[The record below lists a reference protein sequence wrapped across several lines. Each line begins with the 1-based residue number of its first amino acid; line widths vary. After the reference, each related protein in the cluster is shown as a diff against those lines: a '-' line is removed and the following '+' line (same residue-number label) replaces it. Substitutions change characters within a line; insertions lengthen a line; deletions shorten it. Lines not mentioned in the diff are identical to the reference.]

1 MAKVILGRYTE
12 KNINFARAVKACV
25 QRTGAEIDKLVAAAD
40 ISRGTYYKHL
50 REPDLITV
58 GELRAY
64 IKMLNIPKEDVISA
78 LYLDKEGG
86 G

>member
-1 MAKVILGRYTE
+1 MAKVILGKYTE
-12 KNINFARAVKACV
+12 KNINFTRAIKACV
-25 QRTGAEIDKLVAAAD
+25 QRTGAEIDKLVIAAD

-78 LYLDKEGG
+78 LYLDKEG
-86 G
+86 

>member
-12 KNINFARAVKACV
+12 KDIKFSAAIEGWVKRARVDINKLAATAR
-25 QRTGAEIDKLVAAAD
+25 
-40 ISRGTYYKHL
+40 ISRSTYYAHL
-50 REPDLITV
+50 RNPEKITI

>member
-1 MAKVILGRYTE
+1 MAKAILGRYTE
-12 KNINFARAVKACV
+12 KNINFARAIKACV
-25 QRTGAEIDKLVAAAD
+25 QRTGAEIDRLTAAAD

-86 G
+86 